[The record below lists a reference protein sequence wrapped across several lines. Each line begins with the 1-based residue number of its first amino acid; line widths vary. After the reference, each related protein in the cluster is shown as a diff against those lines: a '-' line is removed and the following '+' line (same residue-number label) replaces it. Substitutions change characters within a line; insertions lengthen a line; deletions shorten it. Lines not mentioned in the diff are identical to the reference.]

1 MGNKTLM
8 DYFSVVHDPR
18 IDRMKRHN
26 LIDILVMA
34 VCGVLSGFDD
44 MTDIADYAE
53 EKQEWFS
60 TFLELPNGVPS
71 HDTFSRVFALID
83 PESFQQAFLEWLA
96 SIKMTSDL
104 REIVSVD
111 GKVLRGALRRSGVS
125 KSAIA
130 IVSAWSHEAGLC
142 VGQTRYEAKKEE
154 GEKRA
159 MESLLDKIFIKG
171 TIVTLDAGGATPR
184 IADKIVEK
192 GGDYMIG
199 LKGNQDTVFKYAQ
212 NIFKKQLA
220 VPLSFKTEEKSH
232 GRKESREYTQVS
244 LDDIDYQNM
253 PVEFLN
259 LFMSKWP
266 HLNSFI
272 QVDTSRE
279 FNGEKSQETRWY
291 FSSLKENVDEAA
303 RAIRAHWGIENSLHH
318 VLDVTFREDHA
329 RIHLQHGA
337 ENMAFLRR
345 MALNMLKTQDPKL
358 SFKRKR
364 NRCNWSNKYLE
375 ETLFAQI

>member
-60 TFLELPNGVPS
+60 TFSELPNGVPS

-130 IVSAWSHEAGLC
+130 IVSAWSHEADIICSNLKLNAIALL
-142 VGQTRYEAKKEE
+142 T
-154 GEKRA
+154 
-159 MESLLDKIFIKG
+159 SLHIEQVNIYVYLFYSARGHMAQLLPIIQNENWWKIFIEV
-171 TIVTLDAGGATPR
+171 I
-184 IADKIVEK
+184 
-192 GGDYMIG
+192 
-199 LKGNQDTVFKYAQ
+199 
-212 NIFKKQLA
+212 
-220 VPLSFKTEEKSH
+220 
-232 GRKESREYTQVS
+232 
-244 LDDIDYQNM
+244 
-253 PVEFLN
+253 
-259 LFMSKWP
+259 
-266 HLNSFI
+266 
-272 QVDTSRE
+272 
-279 FNGEKSQETRWY
+279 
-291 FSSLKENVDEAA
+291 
-303 RAIRAHWGIENSLHH
+303 
-318 VLDVTFREDHA
+318 
-329 RIHLQHGA
+329 
-337 ENMAFLRR
+337 
-345 MALNMLKTQDPKL
+345 
-358 SFKRKR
+358 
-364 NRCNWSNKYLE
+364 
-375 ETLFAQI
+375 